1 MKSLLRSKPVQWAAS
16 LLIVGYIR
24 LVAATT
30 RWTMIGREDADRLNA
45 GGQGFIVAFWHNR
58 LLMGA
63 VLRRLTT
70 KRIFMLSSN
79 HPDAEIIV
87 NAARRLGV
95 EFIRGS
101 AANPKKQARNKGGT
115 GALVQMI
122 GAIRQGDIVGVTPD
136 GPRGP
141 REVVH
146 PGVIKLSQLTGAP
159 ILPGAYSV
167 TRGRFLNSW
176 DRFLFPFP
184 FGKGWYVG
192 EPAIAAPAPDA
203 SSAELEEKRL
213 ALAAALTRTAARAD
227 ALAGRSEA
235 PQEPAAGS
243 NGQTQNGMA

>member
-1 MKSLLRSKPVQWAAS
+1 MKALLRSKPAQWAAS
-16 LLIVGYIR
+16 LLIAGYIR

-30 RWTMIGREDADRLNA
+30 RWTFVGHDDAERLNA
-45 GGQGFIVAFWHNR
+45 GEKGFIIAFWHNR

-63 VLRRLTT
+63 VLRQRTQ
-70 KRIFMLSSN
+70 KRVFMLSSN
-79 HPDAEIIV
+79 HPDAEVIV
-87 NAARRLGV
+87 KAARRLGI

-101 AANPKKQARNKGGT
+101 AANPKKRDRDKGGT

-159 ILPGAYSV
+159 VLPGAYSV
-167 TRGRFLNSW
+167 TRGRFLSTW

-192 EPAIAAPAPDA
+192 EPALLAPPPDA
-203 SSAELEEKRL
+203 SPEVLEAARL
-213 ALAAALTRTAARAD
+213 ALGAALMRTAAQAD
-227 ALAGRSEA
+227 ALAGRA
-235 PQEPAAGS
+235 VPPPP
-243 NGQTQNGMA
+243 

>member
-1 MKSLLRSKPVQWAAS
+1 MKALLRSKPVQWAAS
-16 LLIVGYIR
+16 LLIASYIG

-30 RWTMIGREDADRLNA
+30 RWTFVGREDADRLNA
-45 GGQGFIVAFWHNR
+45 GEKGFIIAFWHNR

-63 VLRRLTT
+63 VLRKLTR
-70 KRIFMLSSN
+70 KRVFMLSSN
-79 HPDAEIIV
+79 HPDAEVIV

-101 AANPKKQARNKGGT
+101 AANPKKRDRDKGGT

-122 GAIRQGDIVGVTPD
+122 GAIRQGDIVCITPD

-141 REVVH
+141 REIVH

-167 TRGRFLNSW
+167 TRGRFLATW

-192 EPAIAAPAPDA
+192 EPALPAPPPDA
-203 SSAELEEKRL
+203 SPEQVEAARQ
-213 ALAAALTRTAARAD
+213 ALAGALSRTAAQAD
-227 ALAGRSEA
+227 ALAGRT
-235 PQEPAAGS
+235 PPPEPDPAMATGRRD
-243 NGQTQNGMA
+243 TQ

>member
-1 MKSLLRSKPVQWAAS
+1 MKALLRSKPVQWAAS
-16 LLIVGYIR
+16 LIIAGYVQ

-30 RWTMIGREDADRLNA
+30 RWTFVDRDHADRLNA
-45 GGQGFIVAFWHNR
+45 GNSGFIVAFWHNR

-63 VLRRLTT
+63 VLRRMTE
-70 KRIFMLSSN
+70 KRVFMLSSN

-87 NAARRLGV
+87 NAARRFGV

-101 AANPKKQARNKGGT
+101 AANPKKRERDKGGT

-122 GAIRQGDIVGVTPD
+122 GAIRQGDIVGMTPD

-141 REVVH
+141 RETVH
-146 PGVIKLSQLTGAP
+146 PGVIKLAQLTGAP

-167 TRGRFLNSW
+167 TRGRFLDTW

-192 EPAIAAPAPDA
+192 EPAIAAPMTDA
-203 SSAELEEKRL
+203 SEAELEACRN
-213 ALAAALTRTAARAD
+213 ALAEALSRSAARAD
-227 ALAGRSEA
+227 ALAGRKSS
-235 PQEPAAGS
+235 P
-243 NGQTQNGMA
+243 

>member
-1 MKSLLRSKPVQWAAS
+1 MKSFFRSKPVQWAVS

-30 RWTMIGREDADRLNA
+30 RWTMVDREEADRLNA
-45 GGQGFIVAFWHNR
+45 GADGFIIAFWHNR
-58 LLMGA
+58 LMMGA
-63 VLRRLTT
+63 VLRKLTR
-70 KRIFMLSSN
+70 KRVFMLSSN

-101 AANPKKQARNKGGT
+101 AANPKKQGRDKGGSS
-115 GALVQMI
+115 ALLQMVA
-122 GAIRQGDIVGVTPD
+122 AIRQGDIVGVTPD

-146 PGVIKLSQLTGAP
+146 PGVIKLAQLTGAP

-167 TRGRFLNSW
+167 TRGRFLDSW

-192 EPAIAAPAPDA
+192 EPAIAAPKPDA
-203 SSAELEEKRL
+203 TKAELEETRV
-213 ALAAALTRTAARAD
+213 ALGAALSRAAERAD
-227 ALAGRSEA
+227 ALAGRN
-235 PQEPAAGS
+235 AAARDNS
-243 NGQTQNGMA
+243 